1 MLKSERRSW
10 VYSQFKESEK
20 MIRSTMGCAVALAVA
35 AIAPGIKAEV
45 VFQNTNPDYTYFQPI
60 APGEE
65 IGDDV
70 TLDGVGRYITG
81 FSVPITNTYLNPF
94 VGSFTAR
101 FYTPDQDGLPG
112 TQIWQGS
119 LNTVNLDANADSTLD
134 FGSPNVTVPD
144 SFIWTLTADTVPAAD
159 AGNDES
165 IGTLLNDVPQ
175 VGSSENV
182 FLYNAHDGSGWGA
195 FDYSPPD
202 LANFEAT
209 ITASVPEPATCSL
222 LALGAVA
229 GLVRRRRRP
238 A

>member
-1 MLKSERRSW
+1 MMRS
-10 VYSQFKESEK
+10 
-20 MIRSTMGCAVALAVA
+20 IMGCGLVLAIA
-35 AIAPGIKAEV
+35 TIAPGANAEV
-45 VFQNTNPDYTYFQPI
+45 VYQNTNPDYTYFQPI

-70 TLDGVGRYITG
+70 TLAGTARYVTG
-81 FSVPITNTYLNPF
+81 FTVPITNTYANPF
-94 VGSFTAR
+94 IGSFTAR

-112 TQIWQGS
+112 TQIWQANS
-119 LNTVNLDANADSTLD
+119 NLINLQPNSDATLD

-144 SFIWTLTADTVPAAD
+144 SFIWTLTATTLPAASST
-159 AGNDES
+159 DES
-165 IGTLLNDVPQ
+165 IGTLLNNTPQ
-175 VGSSENV
+175 VGSSEDAFV
-182 FLYNAHDGSGWGA
+182 YNAHDGSGWGN
-195 FDYSPPD
+195 FNFQPGPD

-229 GLVRRRRRP
+229 GLVRRRRRR